1 MKINDLKQGFAQ
13 RVKSHINN
21 LDDLLSD
28 ASVKGDHREVARLF
42 HESVVAENLLEC
54 LEGKYLNKDH
64 ADIIVYPSD
73 AKSTP
78 SVRRVKT
85 RHEIGLIVGGSLELA
100 KFNANSFSVIING
113 DAKKSVKLKGL
124 GLSYTAH
131 PNPYLPPYRGTVVMV
146 SNDWEKL
153 PLK

>member
-1 MKINDLKQGFAQ
+1 MKINDLKQDFAQ
-13 RVKSHINN
+13 RVKSHLNN
-21 LDDLLSD
+21 LDDMLSD

-54 LEGKYLNKDH
+54 LEGKDLNKDQVEV
-64 ADIIVYPSD
+64 IVYPSD
-73 AKSTP
+73 TKSTP

-85 RHEIGLIVGGSLELA
+85 RHEIDLIVGGSLELA
-100 KFNANSFSVIING
+100 KFNANSFSVVING
-113 DAKKSVKLKGL
+113 DVNKSVKPK
-124 GLSYTAH
+124 YHRVNAQ

-153 PLK
+153 PFK

>member
-1 MKINDLKQGFAQ
+1 MKINDLKQDFAQ
-13 RVKSHINN
+13 RVKSHLNN

-113 DAKKSVKLKGL
+113 DAKK
-124 GLSYTAH
+124 TAQ

-153 PLK
+153 PFK